1 MHRNIDI
8 YALVSD
14 LNNLVG
20 SGPRGVFEPQFSR
33 DDEAFMA
40 QVLESTFVSPGS
52 LFTNDLE
59 SKLATITDSEFV
71 FATNTGTA
79 ALHLALLASGVSRQ
93 DEVIV
98 PALTFIGTANAVSYC
113 GAKPNFIDIS
123 SNNLTLCPERL
134 DDFLRNGTTFTGGKI
149 RNKINSRPISAVIAV
164 HAFAH
169 TASLNEIKSICNYY
183 ELPLIE
189 DAAAGLGSRY
199 YGSHLGTV
207 GDIGIISF
215 NGNKLITG
223 GGGGAVLTS
232 NIKLFEEVKTL
243 GDTARERVGID
254 FSHSRIGYNYRM
266 PGINAALILNQIK
279 RLDDFFLLKNTLH
292 QKYRRLIG
300 NYDLLEL
307 LEASPHCQSNY
318 WLETIKFPDDF
329 IEAKNEFLAIS
340 LDQALGVRPL
350 WKPLPLFEFYA
361 DCFGSD
367 IPNALNA
374 YQTMVNLPS
383 SAVLG
388 LK

>member
-1 MHRNIDI
+1 MFRNIDI
-8 YALVSD
+8 HGLVSD

-20 SGPRGVFEPQFSR
+20 SGPRGVFEPQFSQS
-33 DDEAFMA
+33 DEAIMS
-40 QVLESTFVSPGS
+40 QVLESSFVSPGS
-52 LFTNDLE
+52 VFTDNLE
-59 SKLATITDSEFV
+59 SMLASITGSAFV

-79 ALHLALLASGVSRQ
+79 ALHLALLAAGVSRE

-98 PALTFIGTANAVSYC
+98 PALTFVGTANAVSYC

-123 SNNLTLCPERL
+123 STNLTLCPERL
-134 DDFLRNGTTFTGGKI
+134 ERFLRNGTTFTGGRI
-149 RNKINSRPISAVIAV
+149 RNKTNSRPISGVIAV

-169 TASLNEIKSICNYY
+169 AAALNEIKSICNYY

-199 YGSHLGTV
+199 YGSHLGTI

-215 NGNKLITG
+215 NGNKLVTG
-223 GGGGAVLTS
+223 GAGGAVLTS
-232 NIKLFEEVKTL
+232 NINLFEEVKTL
-243 GDTARERVGID
+243 GDTARERIGID
-254 FSHSRIGYNYRM
+254 FSHSRIAYNYRM

-279 RLDDFFLLKNTLH
+279 RLDDFLSLKNTLH

-300 NYDLLEL
+300 HHDRLEL
-307 LEASPHCQSNY
+307 LEAFPHCQSNY
-318 WLETIKFPDDF
+318 WLETIKFPDDSVD
-329 IEAKNEFLAIS
+329 AKNEFLAMGLEQS
-340 LDQALGVRPL
+340 LGVRPL

-361 DCFGSD
+361 DCFSSD

-383 SAVLG
+383 SWVLG